1 MGVPSP
7 WVRIK
12 IGLDKNRRPL
22 NKMSWKWT
30 VQLNKTSIRWT
41 SIRTVC
47 MESPLQGSLW
57 PLTSASHMTIH
68 NPKSELWPLF
78 YLWICLE
85 VYTEI
90 YFVLIRLFSLFLFSP
105 DSNSGL
111 ILCFVK
117 VYFTRF
123 LFFSASTRKKYFFSS
138 PKLFPRPSDFPK
150 FRIPI
155 FHRQKYSKMFY
166 SVFLALKC
174 SILGLF
180 FVFWIIDYWLNFSFA
195 DRAAGSWWTEGWL
208 FSCPK

>member
-90 YFVLIRLFSLFLFSP
+90 YFVLIRPFSLFLFSQ

-111 ILCFVK
+111 ILCFCK
-117 VYFTRF
+117 VLFHSISLFFDVHPSEIFF
-123 LFFSASTRKKYFFSS
+123 LFAKIISKASRFSQVQDS
-138 PKLFPRPSDFPK
+138 
-150 FRIPI
+150 
-155 FHRQKYSKMFY
+155 
-166 SVFLALKC
+166 
-174 SILGLF
+174 
-180 FVFWIIDYWLNFSFA
+180 NFSPSKIF
-195 DRAAGSWWTEGWL
+195 ENVLFCL
-208 FSCPK
+208 FSFEMFNSRPFFCFLNNWLLAQFLVCRQGRGELMNRGMTIFLS